1 MSLAAWGDR
10 TGTVAAG
17 GRSGCGHLRASSDCS
32 VLFIGNSYTY
42 ENDLP
47 GMFARLAS
55 AGGHRVKVGS
65 LAEPSATLEDHVSE
79 EATSTTLSSTEW
91 NVVVLQ
97 EQSEIP
103 ALARLRQ
110 TEMYPAAR
118 QLVAAARHV
127 HAEPVFYLTAAHRSG
142 WPAARLSNY
151 TSMQMS
157 VDFGYLAI
165 AHQLN
170 AAVAPVGI
178 RVAESHRE
186 WRVRASGK
194 ATGVIPPTRAPI
206 WPRVCSTHPCSK
218 KDPDGLAYTA
228 ALPRSIAIRLQ
239 QLATEAVY
247 AIQRM

>member
-127 HAEPVFYLTAAHRSG
+127 HAEPLFYLTAAHRSG

-178 RVAESHRE
+178 A
-186 WRVRASGK
+186 WQKAIASGES
-194 ATGVIPPTRAPI
+194 GLWQSDGSHPTDKGSYLAAC
-206 WPRVCSTHPCSK
+206 VFYASLFKES
-218 KDPDGLAYTA
+218 PDGLAYTA